1 MVGNNIVLDCNKSLN
16 YICSCIYVANTNNDA
31 DKRDF
36 FAKYLLDNNIDKNQI
51 KNSMSKINKSSLPNL
66 NEVITLYNELQ
77 NEMTNVVENTAT
89 SNDFISYNDCP
100 ILCELKRKEEPL
112 ISEVPLDE
120 FTNEA
125 QLNFDYEFDGKSRYY
140 PYELP
145 KELLN
150 INFDIMVICGR
161 SGSGKSTLL
170 KEFGE
175 YGFMS
180 NTYDN
185 SKAVISNFKNPYEAT
200 HKLSAVG
207 LNSIPVWCRPRNV
220 LSIGEGFR
228 ADVALNL
235 NNYTIF
241 DEFTSTIDRNVAKST
256 CNGIQKYIRKNG
268 LHNIVFCSCHKDYI
282 PYVKPDIVVDL
293 DEEKVFDCRGKSLG
307 ESLASQFT
315 NMMATKMSCG
325 ASLGSFTI

>member
-1 MVGNNIVLDCNKSLN
+1 MVLNYVILDCGKTLSFV
-16 YICSCIYVANTNNDA
+16 CSCICASNLNNDA
-31 DKRDF
+31 EKRDF
-36 FAKYLLDNNIDKNQI
+36 FAKYLLDNGIDKEQI
-51 KNSMSKINKSSLPNL
+51 KNGIATVNKNDLPEQS
-66 NEVITLYNELQ
+66 EVIDFYMNIQNDIIAESTNNEEFVSYNE
-77 NEMTNVVENTAT
+77 
-89 SNDFISYNDCP
+89 CP
-100 ILCELKRKEEPL
+100 IICNLSKKKEPL
-112 ISEVPLDE
+112 VTEVPLDE

-145 KELLN
+145 KELLE
-150 INFDIMVICGR
+150 IDFDIMVICGR

-170 KEFGE
+170 KEFDE
-175 YGFMS
+175 YKFMS
-180 NTYDN
+180 DTYDN
-185 SKAVISNFKNPYEAT
+185 SKAIISNFKDTYEAT

-235 NNYTIF
+235 NSNTIF

-256 CNGIQKYIRKNG
+256 CNGIQKYIRKNE
-268 LHNIVFCSCHKDYI
+268 LHNIIFCSCHKDYI
-282 PYVKPDIVVDL
+282 PFIKPDIVVDL
-293 DEEKVFDCRGKSLG
+293 DEEKVFDCRGKKLG
-307 ESLASQFT
+307 KTLASQFT
-315 NMMATKMSCG
+315 NMMATKKNCG